1 MRIAFI
7 HPRYPFSDGTG
18 ATYSATQIVSGLAAV
33 GHDVCVYCPRE
44 PDKKAQSSSLELR
57 HLTGN
62 SSHPH
67 TTTRLNKEIS
77 ARIDE
82 FREFDVVH
90 SYLMEL
96 IPSIGKVGR
105 ETNTSTIVTLN
116 AYGGICAKNDLLYRD
131 EEQCKSKST
140 QKCLS
145 CIFRSGS
152 NTDRSYAYQTTSQVL
167 SLRLI
172 NQGER
177 VHHYIDGYQALSTH
191 VQNTYADFG
200 FDSNKIETIPNILDE
215 KFDVE
220 HKSDFTEPIKLL
232 YVGYLKHSKGADRL
246 LDIISELNKQGCKQF
261 ELTIVGD
268 GELRQS
274 IEQERLGVGH
284 DVCVYCPREPDK
296 KAQSRSLELRHLT
309 GNSSHP
315 HTMTRLNKE
324 ISARIDEFREFNVV
338 HSYLMGLIPSI
349 GEVGQKTNTSTI
361 VTLNAYGGICA
372 KNDLLYRD
380 EEQCESKSTQK
391 CLHCVFRSGSNTD
404 RSYAYQTTSQVLSLR
419 LINQGERVRHYIDG
433 YQALSTQVKNTY
445 ADFGFDSNKIE
456 TIPNIL
462 DEKFDVEHKSDLTEP
477 IKLLYVGYLKYSK
490 GADRLLDVVSEL
502 NNQCDKQFE
511 LTIVGDGEL
520 RQSIEQE
527 RLDRNLTET
536 VKLTGQIPNDELPA
550 IYAEHDIFLYPG
562 RWDEPFGRI
571 FLEAMAA
578 GTPIVTTNIAS
589 VEEIIGEAGVVT
601 EQSIQGLVDGVL
613 TMTNE
618 QRLELYAEQ
627 TNSQANKYKREK
639 IIQSFEDLYRTGK

>member
-274 IEQERLGVGH
+274 IEQERLG
-284 DVCVYCPREPDK
+284 
-296 KAQSRSLELRHLT
+296 
-309 GNSSHP
+309 
-315 HTMTRLNKE
+315 
-324 ISARIDEFREFNVV
+324 
-338 HSYLMGLIPSI
+338 
-349 GEVGQKTNTSTI
+349 
-361 VTLNAYGGICA
+361 
-372 KNDLLYRD
+372 
-380 EEQCESKSTQK
+380 
-391 CLHCVFRSGSNTD
+391 
-404 RSYAYQTTSQVLSLR
+404 
-419 LINQGERVRHYIDG
+419 
-433 YQALSTQVKNTY
+433 
-445 ADFGFDSNKIE
+445 
-456 TIPNIL
+456 
-462 DEKFDVEHKSDLTEP
+462 
-477 IKLLYVGYLKYSK
+477 
-490 GADRLLDVVSEL
+490 
-502 NNQCDKQFE
+502 
-511 LTIVGDGEL
+511 
-520 RQSIEQE
+520 
-527 RLDRNLTET
+527 RNLTEA

-589 VEEIIGEAGVVT
+589 VEEIIGEAGIVT
-601 EQSIQGLVDGVL
+601 KQNIQGLVDGVL
-613 TMTNE
+613 TVANEEEVRSYTN
-618 QRLELYAEQ
+618 Q
-627 TNSQANKYKREK
+627 TNSQANKYKQK
-639 IIQSFEDLYRTGK
+639 NIIPLFEELYSNVVG